1 MVMKPDQN
9 GRAFGKRHDMKTTR
23 LALAII
29 LALASAF
36 VLHAQTNTDSSGYV
50 TNAALLAPFTL
61 TTSSGKVI
69 TNAVLV
75 KLMPNK
81 FIYKTVMPIR
91 RSELST

>member
-1 MVMKPDQN
+1 
-9 GRAFGKRHDMKTTR
+9 
-23 LALAII
+23 
-29 LALASAF
+29 
-36 VLHAQTNTDSSGYV
+36 
-50 TNAALLAPFTL
+50 LLAPFTL